1 MARRRSTPRKV
12 PAVQPRP
19 TDAEI
24 ADRLR
29 GTRGACLV
37 REGELWRDLVTG
49 AVGTRDELEAAWLAG
64 LPQ

>member
-1 MARRRSTPRKV
+1 MARRRSTPKKV

-29 GTRGACLV
+29 GTRGLCLV
-37 REGELWRDLVTG
+37 RQFDLWLDVATG
-49 AVGTRDELEAAWLAG
+49 AVGTREELEAAWLAG
-64 LPQ
+64 LAQ